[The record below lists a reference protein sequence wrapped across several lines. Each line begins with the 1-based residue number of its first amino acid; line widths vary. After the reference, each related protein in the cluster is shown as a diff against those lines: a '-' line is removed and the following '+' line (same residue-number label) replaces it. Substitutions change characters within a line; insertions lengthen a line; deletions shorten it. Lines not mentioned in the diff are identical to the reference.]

1 MELKLPSKYDVVI
14 HLFSKATQP
23 ESGKMASEITN
34 YSKTLIDLWCKS
46 FGAGYNLSLTAVK
59 ARMKKLVKEF
69 HKDVYVKGHQKK
81 KKHDEKCTCI
91 TCSSGRTSQ
100 RHLEKT
106 WKVKNNELFDIGC
119 NMDTLEGDEKLFY
132 KDKKTQKLGRLDK
145 KNIDE
150 QYEQELLRQ
159 AEQEELQRD
168 QLEEDFIMQ
177 PLDDIEQD
185 EEEEEDEDSTN
196 STMNNTLDRSSSF
209 NRLVWFS
216 SFLNQCIFLVPRR
229 RGRDL

>member
-1 MELKLPSKYDVVI
+1 M
-14 HLFSKATQP
+14 
-23 ESGKMASEITN
+23 SEITN

-69 HKDVYVKGHQKK
+69 HNDVYVKGHQKK
-81 KKHDEKCTCI
+81 KKHNEKCTCT

-100 RHLEKT
+100 RHLERT

-132 KDKKTQKLGRLDK
+132 EDKKTQRLGRLDE

-177 PLDDIEQD
+177 PFDFEQ
-185 EEEEEDEDSTN
+185 EEEDEDPIN
-196 STMNNTLDRSSSF
+196 STMHNTLDLCSSF
-209 NRLVWFS
+209 SQVVWFS
-216 SFLNQCIFLVPRR
+216 SFLNQCIFLVPRQ
-229 RGRDL
+229 RGRDLSFRLRPFVR